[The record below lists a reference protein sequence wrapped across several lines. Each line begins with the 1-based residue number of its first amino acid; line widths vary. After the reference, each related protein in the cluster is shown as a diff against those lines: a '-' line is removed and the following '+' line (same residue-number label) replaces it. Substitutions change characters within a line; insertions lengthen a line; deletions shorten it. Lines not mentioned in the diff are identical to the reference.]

1 MKLLKLI
8 QGEKRNATPEE
19 KAELVQFTG
28 WGALSQAFDEDKAG
42 YVTGGGLGRL
52 RVDLTQAQERVAD
65 AIKYGHSAE
74 YWQSEVERLE
84 PEIRRYENW
93 EKKWGGHYK
102 QIKDTL
108 TESEWRRARAS
119 TINAH
124 YTEGGVVSLMWD
136 AAVKMGFRGGNVGEM
151 AVGIGHFYGL
161 MPQEL
166 QDRSKLFGVEM
177 DPISAGIAQLLYPE
191 ADIQAAAFQ
200 QADVADNSLDLQMG
214 NVPFANIAI
223 VDPAIKALDGPL
235 DNLHD
240 YYFAKMLQKA
250 RPGGLIVAISSAFT
264 LDKMNPT
271 NRKWLAERA
280 DLVAA
285 YRLPNDAFKE
295 NAGTDVVT
303 DIIILRKKDG
313 APFEHGKAW
322 TTLGNSVTAKGDPI
336 RVNEYFAAHPGNVLG
351 LLADDGEMFAGRD
364 GSKEMTVH
372 SDPNRPADVALAQ
385 AIDALPADIVGPGAG
400 MVVRGARAAGISKMG
415 NIVRAADG
423 NYYFN
428 TGGEQT
434 VEGMSE
440 SDKELNLSKNRPRVA
455 AFLGVRDALNRQYD
469 LELSDTAT
477 DEEIEEN
484 RADLNRLYDAF
495 KGRFENFHH
504 RANKSLFIDDPDY
517 FRLAGAEVEAKIE
530 GTADAV
536 SAMIS
541 FVRGKGKKYVKADVF
556 SRRVLAPRVEPTHAD
571 SIEDALGM
579 SLGWRGRV
587 DTAYIAQL
595 TGMPREDVE
604 SALLDREIVLRDP
617 DTGQIQSRE
626 QYLSG
631 NVRKKLEVAR
641 AAGAGF
647 ERNVALLQ
655 TAQPAD
661 VAIADIRF
669 SIGATW
675 IPPAIY
681 REFMETIGVSVGI
694 TYETKGSG
702 SDKWV
707 VASAARTHAGAVR
720 YKDFEAGNYNAW
732 EMLGALLNMRR
743 IEVRD
748 SARDGGKVNP
758 AATALAQNKANELKA
773 EFERWAKDAAGDRLA
788 AIYNRE
794 VNGHA
799 LRTYDGQH
807 LTFPWASTDFNIFPD
822 KKNTVWR
829 AIQEGFGL
837 IAHGVGGGK
846 TIVGTAIGL
855 ELRRLGFAKKPM
867 LVVHNATLE
876 QFATTIAQ
884 IAPAARVLVGRKD
897 ELKGAKR
904 KEFLMRIAAGDWD
917 AVVVAHSTFN
927 LIADDPAM
935 MQKQM
940 ENLVDELTEAI
951 LGEGGHSSLT
961 AVRDD
966 RKKSASVKKQVK
978 MIEELEAKIADA
990 AKRTTDT
997 DILNF
1002 QQLGVDA
1009 LIVDEVH
1016 KFKKMPFATKLD
1028 VKGIDGGMSKSG
1040 YGLLMRARG
1049 IQEKNGGKNI
1059 FTMTGTPVTNTLGEV
1074 WNQVRLVAPHLL
1086 KEYGVEKFDQF
1097 VSKFATVESKSESDP
1112 TGARK
1117 MVDRLARIIN
1127 LPEWATFF
1135 RMAADVKLG
1144 DDLVTAG
1151 RPEIKGGKAQLVA
1164 AERTVGATAWVN
1176 YIRQVLAAVPEAR
1189 KDAMQAKDWDAVNR
1203 IGAIPVTAYM
1213 ASRAAAID
1221 IRLIEPRAMDEPGSK
1236 VNLMLERAMG
1246 IYQASNAYKGTQVI
1260 FADSM
1265 NPTRITSFDE
1275 VMATSGLEIPLDP
1288 LKEPGATFHLYDDI
1302 RMKLIKRGVPA
1313 AEIAVM
1319 SDKKYQGDAGEKA
1332 KKDLWEKVNAGEVRF
1347 VLGSTEKLGTGVN
1360 MQRLMAAAHHLDV
1373 PWTPAG
1379 LEQRDGRVFRQ
1390 GNLHME
1396 FGVPIELIRYGMKD
1410 TLDEALWGI
1419 LERKQRFITSA
1430 LSGKLNGRDIEEDE
1444 MTLSLGEQMAILSGP
1459 YGQEMFELDNRIREL
1474 EYSRQAHA
1482 ASGRRRTEEIKDAKE
1497 WAIRTRAEMAAV
1509 APKLAKLDRLAAAV
1523 AKDGAKITVDG
1534 EAFETKKAMLEA
1546 VDAVLDVT
1554 RADWEGKAETFD
1566 DVMVPSVTALV
1577 VNGVP
1582 VTVGGWPYTQTIYGE
1597 QGTAIGD
1604 RKALAFALEG
1614 EPWTARDSVKDHF
1627 GEVRSAATLVSRL
1640 EELAGRV
1647 ANRRDTLQ
1655 RNLDRYTALAN
1666 MDALGAWAYQDEF
1679 DRKTA
1684 RAAEVVKLMAGGK
1697 TADDR
1702 IIAPVST
1709 PLLGKVPETLEVRI
1723 APAAVVSVA
1732 GNFNF
1737 EEAVDFDHWTV
1748 SAGPGSA
1755 LTDYTSTTSVIRGA
1769 FAPEGNA
1776 YAHLS
1781 FEGRATIGTTGFGPS
1796 IQSENFSAAA
1806 GEEISVAWRATNG
1819 IDTAHPRG
1827 RLFAS
1832 NGTPVGTFFDAD
1844 SGTTAFTNATVTVP
1858 SDGEYYLLFEAGSSD
1873 ASVGG
1878 LVGATLDID
1887 AIHRTPDGITT
1898 TTLPNGQSSVDVS
1911 GSSLTGNTFLITL
1924 DDTSQFAQIFVNGNL
1939 NFIQPLSSIDRINI
1953 TGGDANDQ
1961 LTVDSSR
1968 GLIPLAEGIHFNGGA
1983 SSDTLSL
1990 IQTGGLSNVTDTF
2003 SVGPGLGDGIS
2014 EISDGTLVQTVNFQ
2028 NVEPVLDNVASASL
2042 TVNAT
2047 TADNTITSTDGP
2059 GGGSFTGATALI
2071 TIDGFATFEF
2081 NNKTSLTLNALAG
2094 SDTISLNNSSTPA
2107 GLTGALIQGGDPS
2120 LPVGDTL
2127 HFANAGSIH
2136 PVAIGTGTITASGF
2150 PTVNFT
2156 GMEATAVGGYTLTRG
2171 GGGLLVTATGDQDFT
2186 GQEDAFVIT
2195 TSASDQ
2201 FLRMELNGSI
2211 GLYANQRF
2219 FREYHG

>member
-1 MKLLKLI
+1 
-8 QGEKRNATPEE
+8 
-19 KAELVQFTG
+19 
-28 WGALSQAFDEDKAG
+28 
-42 YVTGGGLGRL
+42 
-52 RVDLTQAQERVAD
+52 
-65 AIKYGHSAE
+65 
-74 YWQSEVERLE
+74 
-84 PEIRRYENW
+84 
-93 EKKWGGHYK
+93 
-102 QIKDTL
+102 
-108 TESEWRRARAS
+108 
-119 TINAH
+119 
-124 YTEGGVVSLMWD
+124 
-136 AAVKMGFRGGNVGEM
+136 
-151 AVGIGHFYGL
+151 
-161 MPQEL
+161 
-166 QDRSKLFGVEM
+166 
-177 DPISAGIAQLLYPE
+177 
-191 ADIQAAAFQ
+191 
-200 QADVADNSLDLQMG
+200 
-214 NVPFANIAI
+214 

-240 YYFAKMLQKA
+240 YYFAKMLQKT
-250 RPGGLIVAISSAFT
+250 RPGGLICAISSAFT
-264 LDKMNPT
+264 LDKMTPT

-322 TTLGNSVTAKGDPI
+322 TTLGNSVTAKGEPI

-351 LLADDGEMFAGRD
+351 LLADDGEMFAGRE
-364 GSKEMTVH
+364 GAKEMTVH
-372 SDPNRPADVALAQ
+372 SDPVRPADVALAQ
-385 AIDALPADIVGPGAG
+385 AIDVLPADIVGPGAG
-400 MVVRGARAAGISKMG
+400 MVVRGASSAGISKMG

-440 SDKELNLSKNRPRVA
+440 SDKELNLPKNRPRVA
-455 AFLGVRDALNRQYD
+455 AFLGVRDALNRQYE
-469 LELSDTAT
+469 LELSETAT
-477 DEEIEEN
+477 EAAIEEN
-484 RADLNRLYDAF
+484 RAELNRLYDAF

-530 GTADAV
+530 GTSDAV
-536 SAMIS
+536 AAMVS

-571 SIEDALGM
+571 SIEDAFGM

-626 QYLSG
+626 QYLAG

-647 ERNVALLQ
+647 ERNVALLE

-681 REFMETIGVSVGI
+681 QEFMETIGVRVGI

-707 VASAARTHAGAVR
+707 VASAALTRAGAVR

-758 AATALAQNKANELKA
+758 AASALAQNKANELKA

-876 QFATTIAQ
+876 QFASTIAQ

-917 AVVVAHSTFN
+917 AVVVAHSTFTM
-927 LIADDPAM
+927 IADDPAM

-940 ENLVDELTEAI
+940 ENLVDELKEAI
-951 LGEGGHSSLT
+951 LGESGHSSLT
-961 AVRDD
+961 AVKDD

-978 MIEELEAKIADA
+978 MIEELEAKITEAS
-990 AKRTTDT
+990 KRTTDT

-1028 VKGIDGGMSKSG
+1028 VKGIDGEMNKMS
-1040 YGLLMRARG
+1040 YALLMRARG
-1049 IQEKNGGKNI
+1049 IQEKNAGKNI

-1135 RMAADVKLG
+1135 RLAADVKLG

-1151 RPEIKGGKAQLVA
+1151 RPEIKGGRAQLVA

-1176 YIRQVLAAVPEAR
+1176 YIRQVLAAVPAAR
-1189 KDAMQAKDWDAVNR
+1189 ADAMRAKNWEAVNR

-1213 ASRAAAID
+1213 ASRVAAID

-1246 IYQASNAYKGTQVI
+1246 IYQASSAYKGTQVI
-1260 FADSM
+1260 FADAM
-1265 NPTRITSFDE
+1265 NPTSITSFDQ
-1275 VMATSGLEIPLDP
+1275 VMSASGLEIPLDP

-1482 ASGRRRTEEIKDAKE
+1482 SSQRRRTKEIKDAKE
-1497 WAIRTRAEMAAV
+1497 WAIRTRAEMAA
-1509 APKLAKLDRLAAAV
+1509 AEPKLAKLDRLAAAV

-1546 VDAVLDVT
+1546 VDAVLDAT

-1566 DVMVPSVTALV
+1566 DVMVPTVTALV

-1582 VTVGGWPYTQTIYGE
+1582 VKVVGWPYTQTIYGE
-1597 QGTAIGD
+1597 QGTPIGD
-1604 RKALAFALEG
+1604 RMALAFALEG
-1614 EPWTARDSVKDHF
+1614 EPWNARDSVKDHF
-1627 GEVRSAATLVSRL
+1627 GEVSSAATLVLRL
-1640 EELAGRV
+1640 EELARRV
-1647 ANRRDTLQ
+1647 ATRRDTFQ

-1697 TADDR
+1697 TAEADAAEPQAPREGESDEDWAR
-1702 IIAPVST
+1702 RNAAWQTAQAPVDT
-1709 PLLGKVPETLEVRI
+1709 PLLSKV
-1723 APAAVVSVA
+1723 
-1732 GNFNF
+1732 N
-1737 EEAVDFDHWTV
+1737 EAVPAYLALSEEQVQGYLSFENVPKEKQAAAKQEIAKVARASREKYPLPD
-1748 SAGPGSA
+1748 AGGVARDIEQQRARQAPVFTA
-1755 LTDYTSTTSVIRGA
+1755 LTKGDAGAVRAGIAAGIPLSSVMTQFVRRSIPSFDIRGA
-1769 FAPEGNA
+1769 V
-1776 YAHLS
+1776 
-1781 FEGRATIGTTGFGPS
+1781 IGSP
-1796 IQSENFSAAA
+1796 AD
-1806 GEEISVAWRATNG
+1806 VA
-1819 IDTAHPRG
+1819 
-1827 RLFAS
+1827 
-1832 NGTPVGTFFDAD
+1832 
-1844 SGTTAFTNATVTVP
+1844 AFTSLSRTPFFESVKIMVL
-1858 SDGEYYLLFEAGSSD
+1858 DGNNQVVHSQLV
-1873 ASVGG
+1873 SVGALNETVLG
-1878 LVGATLDID
+1878 PREVVGI
-1887 AIHRTPDGITT
+1887 ITE
-1898 TTLPNGQSSVDVS
+1898 
-1911 GSSLTGNTFLITL
+1911 
-1924 DDTSQFAQIFVNGNL
+1924 ARAL
-1939 NFIQPLSSIDRINI
+1939 NP
-1953 TGGDANDQ
+1953 T
-1961 LTVDSSR
+1961 
-1968 GLIPLAEGIHFNGGA
+1968 IPLAGYIISHNHPSGIPA
-1983 SSDTLSL
+1983 PSTADR
-1990 IQTGGLSNVTDTF
+1990 NVTHLLRKATELIGVPMLDHVITNGTETF
-2003 SVGPGLGDGIS
+2003 SFRESGALIPESSGVRKTKKLRLPVLPTPAVKKLADWEATPAGVSRP
-2014 EISDGTLVQTVNFQ
+2014 EISDTDAARDVVKTLKTADPDHIHILLLDTKYRLIAVHRHALGEDRGRCGFVRRQIRDPV
-2028 NVEPVLDNVASASL
+2028 PAVLDA
-2042 TVNAT
+2042 
-2047 TADNTITSTDGP
+2047 
-2059 GGGSFTGATALI
+2059 
-2071 TIDGFATFEF
+2071 
-2081 NNKTSLTLNALAG
+2081 
-2094 SDTISLNNSSTPA
+2094 PA
-2107 GLTGALIQGGDPS
+2107 GWRRTD
-2120 LPVGDTL
+2120 
-2127 HFANAGSIH
+2127 H
-2136 PVAIGTGTITASGF
+2136 
-2150 PTVNFT
+2150 
-2156 GMEATAVGGYTLTRG
+2156 
-2171 GGGLLVTATGDQDFT
+2171 
-2186 GQEDAFVIT
+2186 
-2195 TSASDQ
+2195 
-2201 FLRMELNGSI
+2201 
-2211 GLYANQRF
+2211 
-2219 FREYHG
+2219 